1 MQLRSAADD
10 AFHTGNF
17 ASTEWVTLAS
27 VEKLLARGGEGDV
40 APAEA
45 AVDRLAAALPQ
56 ASGTH
61 AALEVLRLRA
71 LVARA
76 RGDKPTYPRTRRALP
91 RHGGT
96 VWLER
101 KYGVGRGDAMTRSDP
116 RAVLASRNRRHTRVS
131 IVSPSS
137 VPPTTHAMHPG
148 GQAPWFNARRPDV
161 RGWPTTIWP
170 NWPKGPRRTRRSRY

>member
-10 AFHTGNF
+10 AFHTENF

-76 RGDKPTYPRTRRALP
+76 RGDKPTYRELVERYRAM
-91 RHGGT
+91 
-96 VWLER
+96 
-101 KYGVGRGDAMTRSDP
+101 A
-116 RAVLASRNRRHTRVS
+116 
-131 IVSPSS
+131 
-137 VPPTTHAMHPG
+137 
-148 GQAPWFNARRPDV
+148 APF
-161 RGWPTTIWP
+161 GL
-170 NWPKGPRRTRRSRY
+170 KGSMAWAEGMP